1 MPHRAP
7 RSARFSIVHDR
18 MQGPCLILWCL
29 KLQGAAQEPSP
40 MATPGPVR
48 EPACTAIQAQTGHAH
63 ARMCQMRQATLRRF
77 DQKLSQLSSV
87 PVRVMA
93 GVD

>member
-1 MPHRAP
+1 MAP
-7 RSARFSIVHDR
+7 
-18 MQGPCLILWCL
+18 
-29 KLQGAAQEPSP
+29 
-40 MATPGPVR
+40 PGPVR

-63 ARMCQMRQATLRRF
+63 ARMCQMRQATVRRI